1 MEHLEKTLDEEL
13 ELMEDEAGDFE
24 EENLIEEDEDYLFN
38 LERHRRKMEK
48 EKMKGTLK
56 EPSLVVCWVIVVIV
70 TIYVIILSVSGD
82 KDKTLVKDELWYS
95 DSKEEPQQELDV
107 I

>member
-1 MEHLEKTLDEEL
+1 MEELSNRRLQIMEQLEKTLDDEL
-13 ELMEDEAGDFE
+13 ELMEDETRDFE

-82 KDKTLVKDELWYS
+82 KDKTLVKDEL
-95 DSKEEPQQELDV
+95 
-107 I
+107 

>member
-82 KDKTLVKDELWYS
+82 KDKTLVKDEL
-95 DSKEEPQQELDV
+95 
-107 I
+107 

>member
-48 EKMKGTLK
+48 EKMKGRLK
-56 EPSLVVCWVIVVIV
+56 EPSLVVCWVIVVVV

-82 KDKTLVKDELWYS
+82 KDKTLVKDEL
-95 DSKEEPQQELDV
+95 
-107 I
+107 

>member
-1 MEHLEKTLDEEL
+1 MEELSNRRLQIMEHLEKTLDEEL

-70 TIYVIILSVSGD
+70 TVYVIVLFISGE
-82 KDKTLVKDELWYS
+82 KDKALVKDEL
-95 DSKEEPQQELDV
+95 
-107 I
+107 

>member
-1 MEHLEKTLDEEL
+1 MEQLEKTLDDEL
-13 ELMEDEAGDFE
+13 ELLEDETRDFE

-70 TIYVIILSVSGD
+70 TIYVIVLSVSGE
-82 KDKTLVKDELWYS
+82 KDKALVKDELWYS
-95 DSKEEPQQELDV
+95 DSKEEPQPELDV
-107 I
+107 N